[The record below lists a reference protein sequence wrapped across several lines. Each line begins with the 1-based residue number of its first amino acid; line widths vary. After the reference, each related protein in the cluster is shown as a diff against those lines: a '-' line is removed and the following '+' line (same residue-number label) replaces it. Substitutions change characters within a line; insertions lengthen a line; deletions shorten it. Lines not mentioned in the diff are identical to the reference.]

1 MNVKRD
7 SATMRDVAE
16 HAGVSIQTVSYVV
29 NRTGSISDETRD
41 RVQRS
46 IEALNYR
53 RDPIARSMR
62 TRKTRMIAL
71 IILDITNPVL
81 SLIASTIESAAYAQ
95 DYHVLLYNTAHNPA
109 RELVY
114 LNEIGSRRA
123 DGVIIVNTINREN
136 MAQLT
141 AEGVPTVLIDSPI
154 LSSPVPVVSVDNSA
168 GAYAATQHLIDLGH
182 RRIAHI
188 AGSRDLGIAR
198 QREQAYSQAI
208 KDGDLPY
215 HRVVYAHNIQW
226 GYESGYSAMRELLA
240 KDQPPTAVFAASDA
254 LAIGAYRALAEA
266 GLRVP
271 DDMSVVGFDN
281 IEASAYTTPP
291 LTTVHQPFSELG
303 QEAFS
308 LLLNMLDG
316 SNFSQSNIL
325 LPANIVY
332 RGSTEVPRDRIS
344 RD

>member
-1 MNVKRD
+1 MSTKRD

-16 HAGVSIQTVSYVV
+16 HAGVSVQTVSYVV
-29 NRTGSISDETRD
+29 NQTGSISDETRD

-53 RDPIARSMR
+53 RNPIARSMR

-81 SLIASTIESAAYAQ
+81 SLIASTIESEAYAQ

-109 RELVY
+109 RELAY

-136 MAQLT
+136 MERLT
-141 AEGVPTVLIDSPI
+141 AEGVPTVLVDSPI

-168 GAYAATQHLIDLGH
+168 GAYAATRHLIDLGH

-198 QREQAYSQAI
+198 ERALAYTQALNDSRLSYQRI
-208 KDGDLPY
+208 
-215 HRVVYAHNIQW
+215 VYADSIQW
-226 GYESGYSAMRELLA
+226 GYESGYSAMHQLLA
-240 KDQPPTAVFAASDA
+240 EDNPPTAVFAASDA
-254 LAIGAYRALAEA
+254 LAIGAYRALAEL

-281 IEASAYTTPP
+281 IEASAFTTPP

-303 QEAFS
+303 SEAFS
-308 LLLNMLDG
+308 LLLSMLDG
-316 SNFSQSNIL
+316 NQRRLANVL
-325 LPANIVY
+325 LPAEIVF
-332 RGSTEVPRDRIS
+332 RGSTEVPRERIS
-344 RD
+344 WD

>member
-1 MNVKRD
+1 MKRD

-29 NRTGSISDETRD
+29 NQTGHISDETRN

-53 RDPIARSMR
+53 RDPIAHSMR

-81 SLIASTIESAAYAQ
+81 SLIASTIEAEAYEQ
-95 DYHVLLYNTAHNPA
+95 DYHVLLYNTAHNPV
-109 RELVY
+109 REQTY
-114 LNEIGSRRA
+114 LNEIGNRRA

-136 MAQLT
+136 MAQLSVD
-141 AEGVPTVLIDSPI
+141 GVPTVLIDSPI

-168 GAYAATQHLIDLGH
+168 GAYAATRHLIDLGH
-182 RRIAHI
+182 QRIAHI

-198 QREQAYSQAI
+198 ERGMAYLQAVQDCGLSYQ
-208 KDGDLPY
+208 
-215 HRVVYAHNIQW
+215 RVVYAKSIQW
-226 GYESGYSAMRELLA
+226 GYESGYTAMSELLA
-240 KDQPPTAVFAASDA
+240 EDTPPTAIFAASDA

-291 LTTVHQPFSELG
+291 LTTVHQPFTELG
-303 QEAFS
+303 HQAFS

-316 SNFSQSNIL
+316 GSHTLSNVL
-325 LPANIVY
+325 LPAEIIF
-332 RGSTEVPRDRIS
+332 RESTEVPRERLS
-344 RD
+344 GN